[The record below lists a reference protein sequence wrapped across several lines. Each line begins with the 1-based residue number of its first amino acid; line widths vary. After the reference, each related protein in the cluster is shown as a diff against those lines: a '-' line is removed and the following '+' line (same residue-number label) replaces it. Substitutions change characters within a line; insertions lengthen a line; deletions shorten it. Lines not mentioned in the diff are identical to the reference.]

1 MIGKRVYVQDLFTY
15 DLLHRLELKNL
26 DGGNHKTQNNRQS
39 VVNSVCSLCYVTDM
53 FIVKSPTK
61 RHCILHRVFSKRAAN
76 EKDAAKM
83 QKRMNWNFYKI
94 KQLTRTSS

>member
-15 DLLHRLELKNL
+15 DSLHRLELKTL
-26 DGGNHKTQNNRQS
+26 DGGNHKTQNNHQS

-61 RHCILHRVFSKRAAN
+61 RHCIYFQREQPN
-76 EKDAAKM
+76 EKDAAL
-83 QKRMNWNFYKI
+83 KI
-94 KQLTRTSS
+94 T